1 MDPERLFS
9 FSGGTI
15 TKLRNQ
21 LSDDSARTTVLVG
34 QWANVEGLLAT
45 EEFEENLWKGWSRK
59 GKRRAA
65 VGTTVDDAIPVD
77 D

>member
-1 MDPERLFS
+1 VDLERLFS

-34 QWANVEGLLAT
+34 QWANVEGLLAM
-45 EEFEENLWKGWSRK
+45 EEFEENLRKGWNQK
-59 GKRRAA
+59 GKGKA
-65 VGTTVDDAIPVD
+65 VGDTADDAIAVD